1 MDAVRRIFRT
11 LFRLAVVWLV
21 DTLSLLITAAIVPG
35 ISIQPVGEAS
45 RFAIAA
51 AAALMLGIVNVLIR
65 PLILLLALP
74 LGFFVLFAAGFVVNV
89 IVLLIAG
96 SLMPG
101 FTVDGLL
108 PALLGSVLLSIV
120 NTLIT
125 TIVDVDDDSFYNSV
139 VERLAKRQEF
149 AAATDSTTGLVIIE
163 IDGLSWHHIQKALAD
178 GYMPTLK
185 QMMDEEGY
193 VLDRIDCGL
202 PSMTSAAQAGI
213 LFGDNHDI
221 PAFRWYDKSRRKLF
235 VSTADAAE
243 LNMRHSTGTGLLR
256 GGSSI
261 NNMFTGDAEK
271 SLFTLANLRSGS
283 DEEKKRRA
291 RDVYLLMMN
300 PYFFMRTLAL
310 YLGDV
315 ILELWQAAKQALKG
329 EQPRLNRLKH
339 GYPFVRAA
347 TTVFMRDIPIY
358 FVSLDV
364 VRGSPAIYYTFV
376 GYDEVAHH
384 SGTWSG
390 DAFAVLRQFDRAIGH
405 LKDLIE
411 RKAPR
416 PYEMVLLS
424 DHGQSFGATFK
435 MRYGLTLKEFIEQ
448 HLPQG
453 ARVTQAIGGDGG
465 AMSVDALTGELEN
478 MQDQAVGG
486 RVGQATIKQ
495 AQKLIKRSV
504 NAQSVE
510 QAHGEEETEQHSVVA
525 YGSGNLAQ
533 VYFNVHPHKLTL
545 SELNAAYPG
554 MLDALVN
561 HEGIGLVVGYDDDGA
576 PVALGK
582 GGRRNLHTG
591 QVTGSDPLA
600 LYADERATADFRAEQ
615 VRRVMDFP
623 NAGDL
628 MVISTVY
635 PDGTVAA
642 FEELIGS
649 HGGLGGEQTDAFI
662 FHPASWGKLPPTKCT
677 TDVFHILNARRD
689 LPAQP
694 MHLRREVQT
703 AGVRDWAPATLRAG
717 LSHVGKWLGLAG
729 RCAVMDRQAYRTV
742 ASNPFMTG
750 PAVLIGLIGTFITTI
765 VAARGASDLSLLP
778 IVFLLRIVAWLL
790 DTLAVFGAARML
802 GSRASYTA
810 NLRATGFARSVTLV
824 ELLAV
829 IPPLAPLARIL
840 TNVLLFFAVW
850 IGASEANDL
859 RGWRSLI
866 LPIVRSAVVI
876 VSSMLI
882 FLLVQGAAFT
892 FDALLRDLGLMR

>member
-1 MDAVRRIFRT
+1 
-11 LFRLAVVWLV
+11 
-21 DTLSLLITAAIVPG
+21 
-35 ISIQPVGEAS
+35 
-45 RFAIAA
+45 
-51 AAALMLGIVNVLIR
+51 
-65 PLILLLALP
+65 
-74 LGFFVLFAAGFVVNV
+74 
-89 IVLLIAG
+89 
-96 SLMPG
+96 
-101 FTVDGLL
+101 
-108 PALLGSVLLSIV
+108 
-120 NTLIT
+120 
-125 TIVDVDDDSFYNSV
+125 
-139 VERLAKRQEF
+139 
-149 AAATDSTTGLVIIE
+149 
-163 IDGLSWHHIQKALAD
+163 
-178 GYMPTLK
+178 
-185 QMMDEEGY
+185 MMDEEGY

-221 PAFRWYDKSRRKLF
+221 PAFRWYDKSQRKLF
-235 VSTADAAE
+235 VSTTDAAE

-339 GYPFVRAA
+339 GYPLVRAA
-347 TTVFMRDIPIY
+347 TTVFMRDIPLY

-453 ARVTQAIGGDGG
+453 ARVAQAIGGDGG
-465 AMSVDALTGELEN
+465 AMSMDALTGELEN

-533 VYFNVHPHKLTL
+533 VYFNVYPHKLTL
-545 SELNAAYPG
+545 SELNATYPG
-554 MLDALVN
+554 MVDALVN

-600 LYADERATADFRAEQ
+600 PYADERATADFRAEQ

-694 MHLRREVQT
+694 VHLHLRGEEQS

-717 LSHVGKWLGLAG
+717 LSHIGKWLGLAG
-729 RCAVMDRQAYRTV
+729 RCAVMDRQAYRRV
-742 ASNPFMTG
+742 AFDPFMTG
-750 PAVLIGLIGTFITTI
+750 PAVVIGLIGTFITTI
-765 VAARGASDLSLLP
+765 VAARDTFDLSLLL
-778 IVFLLRIVAWLL
+778 IVFPLRIISWLL
-790 DTLAVFGAARML
+790 DTLAVFGAARVL

-810 NLRATGFARSVTLV
+810 NLRATGFARSVTLF

-829 IPPLAPLARIL
+829 ISPLAPLARIV

>member
-1 MDAVRRIFRT
+1 MDTVRRIFRT
-11 LFRLAVVWLV
+11 LFRLAIVWLV
-21 DTLSLLITAAIVPG
+21 DALSLLITAAIVPG
-35 ISIQPVGEAS
+35 ISIQPMGEAS
-45 RFAIAA
+45 RFAIAV
-51 AAALMLGIVNVLIR
+51 AAALMLGIVNFLIR

-74 LGFFVLFAAGFVVNV
+74 LGFFVLFAAGFIINM

-96 SLMPG
+96 GLMPG

-108 PALLGSVLLSIV
+108 PALLGSVVLSIV
-120 NTLIT
+120 NTLVT
-125 TIVDVDDDSFYNSV
+125 TIVDLDDDSFYNSV

-149 AAATDSTTGLVIIE
+149 TTAAEDTNGLVIVE
-163 IDGLSWHHIQKALAD
+163 IDGLSWHHIQKALAE
-178 GYMPTLK
+178 GYLPTLK
-185 QMMDEEGY
+185 QMRDEEGY

-213 LFGDNHDI
+213 LFGDNYDI
-221 PAFRWYDKSRRKLF
+221 PAFRWYDKSRQKLF
-235 VSTADAAE
+235 VSTTDAAE
-243 LNMRHSTGTGLLR
+243 LNARYSTGTGLLR
-256 GGSSI
+256 GGSSV
-261 NNMFTGDAEK
+261 NNMFTGDAKK

-283 DEEKKRRA
+283 AEERQRRA
-291 RDVYLLMMN
+291 RDAYLLMMN
-300 PYFFMRTLAL
+300 PYFFMRTLAF
-310 YLGDV
+310 YLGEV
-315 ILELWQAAKQALKG
+315 ILEVWQATKQALKN

-347 TTVFMRDIPIY
+347 TTVFMRDIPLY

-390 DAFAVLRQFDRAIGH
+390 DAFNVLRRFDRAIGY

-416 PYEMVLLS
+416 PYELVLLS

-435 MRYGLTLKEFIEQ
+435 MRYGVTLKEFIEQ
-448 HLPQG
+448 HLPRG
-453 ARVTQAIGGDGG
+453 TRVTQAIGGDSG
-465 AMSVDALTGELEN
+465 AMSVDALAGELEN

-486 RVGQATIKQ
+486 KIGQTTVKQ
-495 AQKLIKRSV
+495 ARRLIERSV
-504 NAQSVE
+504 EAQREE
-510 QAHGEEETEQHSVVA
+510 QTRDGDETEQHSVVA

-533 VYFNVHPHKLTL
+533 VYFNLHPRKLTL

-554 MLDALVN
+554 MVDALVK
-561 HEGIGLVVGYDDDGA
+561 HEGIGLVVGYDDGGA

-582 GGRRNLHTG
+582 GGMRNLHTG
-591 QVTGSDPLA
+591 QVTGADPLA
-600 LYADERATADFRAEQ
+600 SYADARATADFRAEQ

-642 FEELIGS
+642 LEELIGS

-662 FHPASWGKLPPTKCT
+662 FHPASWGKIPQTKCT
-677 TDVFHILNARRD
+677 TDVFHILNARRS

-694 MHLRREVQT
+694 VRVRRDAQT
-703 AGVRDWAPATLRAG
+703 AAVRDWAPTTLSAG
-717 LSHVGKWLGLAG
+717 LSRIGKWLGLAG
-729 RCAVMDRQAYRTV
+729 RCAVMDRLAYRAA

-765 VAARGASDLSLLP
+765 VAARGALDLSVLL
-778 IVFLLRIVAWLL
+778 IAFLLRVVVWLL
-790 DTLAVFGAARML
+790 DTLAVFGAARVL

-810 NLRATGFARSVTLV
+810 NLRATGFAQSVTLI

-829 IPPLAPLARIL
+829 IPLLAPLARLL
-840 TNVLLFFAVW
+840 TQILLFFGVW
-850 IGASEANDL
+850 IGASQANDL
-859 RGWRSLI
+859 SGWRSLI

-882 FLLVQGAAFT
+882 FLLLQGTAFT

>member
-1 MDAVRRIFRT
+1 MDAIRRIFRT
-11 LFRLAVVWLV
+11 LFRIAIVWLV
-21 DTLSLLITAAIVPG
+21 DALSLLITAAIVPG
-35 ISIQPVGEAS
+35 VSIEPVGQTS
-45 RFAIAA
+45 RFAVAA
-51 AAALMLGIVNVLIR
+51 AAALMLGIVNFLIR

-74 LGFFVLFAAGFVVNV
+74 LGFFVLFAAGFIINI
-89 IVLLIAG
+89 IVLLIAS

-101 FTVDGLL
+101 FEVHGLV
-108 PALLGSVLLSIV
+108 PALLGSVVLSIV
-120 NTLIT
+120 NTLVT
-125 TIVDVDDDSFYNSV
+125 AIVDVDDDSFYSSR

-149 AAATDSTTGLVIIE
+149 AASADDTTGLLIIE
-163 IDGLSWHHIQKALAD
+163 IDGLSYHHMRKALAD

-185 QMMDEEGY
+185 QMMEEEGY
-193 VLDRIDCGL
+193 VLDRVDCGL

-213 LFGDNHDI
+213 LFGDNYDI
-221 PAFRWYDKSRRKLF
+221 PAFRWYDKRRQKLF
-235 VSTADAAE
+235 VSTTDAPE
-243 LNMRHSTGTGLLR
+243 LNARYSTGAGLLR

-283 DEEKKRRA
+283 AEERRRRA
-291 RDVYLLMMN
+291 GDAYLLMVN
-300 PYFFMRTLAL
+300 PYFFMRTLVL

-315 ILELWQAAKQALKG
+315 ILELWQAAKQALKN

-347 TTVFMRDIPIY
+347 TTVFMRDIPLY

-384 SGTWSG
+384 SGTWSS
-390 DAFAVLRQFDRAIGH
+390 DAFNVLRQLDRAISY

-416 PYEMVLLS
+416 PYELVLLS

-486 RVGQATIKQ
+486 KVGQTTIKQ
-495 AQKLIKRSV
+495 AQKLIKK
-504 NAQSVE
+504 SVE
-510 QAHGEEETEQHSVVA
+510 AERVERAHGEEEAEQHSVVA

-533 VYFNVHPHKLTL
+533 VYFNVRPHKLTL
-545 SELNAAYPG
+545 SELNATYPG
-554 MLDALVN
+554 MVDALVN
-561 HEGIGLVVGYDDDGA
+561 HEGIGLVAGYDDEGT

-582 GGRRNLHTG
+582 GGMRNLHTG
-591 QVTGSDPLA
+591 QVTGADPLA
-600 LYADERATADFRAEQ
+600 LYADERASADFRAEQ

-642 FEELIGS
+642 LEELIGS

-662 FHPASWGKLPPTKCT
+662 FHPASWGKIPQTKCT
-677 TDVFHILNARRD
+677 TDVFRILNARRNQ
-689 LPAQP
+689 PAQP
-694 MHLRREVQT
+694 MHLRCKAQP

-717 LSHVGKWLGLAG
+717 LSRVGKWLGLAG
-729 RCAVMDRQAYRTV
+729 RCAVMDRLAYRRV
-742 ASNPFMTG
+742 AFDPFMTG
-750 PAVLIGLIGTFITTI
+750 PAVLIGLIGTLIITI
-765 VAARGASDLSLLP
+765 FSAPGAFDLNSLLIAFP
-778 IVFLLRIVAWLL
+778 LRVVSWLL
-790 DTLAVFGAARML
+790 DTLVVFGAARVL

-810 NLRATGFARSVTLV
+810 NLRATGFARSVALV

-829 IPPLAPLARIL
+829 IPPLAPLARLL
-840 TNVLLFFAVW
+840 TQILLFFGIW
-850 IGASEANDL
+850 IGASEANGL

-866 LPIVRSAVVI
+866 LPIVRSAVLI
-876 VSSMLI
+876 ISLMLI
-882 FLLVQGAAFT
+882 FLLLQGATFT
-892 FDALLRDLGLMR
+892 FDALLRDLGLVR